1 MSDVLS
7 ISEILARFQK
17 EYVLLD
23 QCRFDDRGC
32 SITHARVVSSSDNR
46 DEVYRR
52 LHDTPNTVIV
62 YAGPQGIEQD
72 GAFLDG
78 GSQWDHHSA
87 VIT

>member
-1 MSDVLS
+1 MTDVLS
-7 ISEILARFQK
+7 ITEILARFQR

-23 QCRFDDRGC
+23 QCRFEDGGC

-62 YAGPQGIEQD
+62 YAGPKGIEQD

-78 GSQWDHHSA
+78 GSQWESHA
-87 VIT
+87 LTL